1 MKGRLAGGLSVL
13 CAAGAALGA
22 TAAGSWVANAPG
34 VPVPVSAR
42 AVRSAELLPPPGA
55 AVDGRR
61 VASVH
66 WQYALP
72 PSARAHAWLCQ
83 AEHCVVLGGA
93 RGTSTAFAGAAAGSG
108 FHFRF
113 AAAPGAPGGARA
125 SRMQVIVNYQ

>member
-1 MKGRLAGGLSVL
+1 MKRRLAGGVSML

-22 TAAGSWVANAPG
+22 AAGGSWVANAPG
-34 VPVPVSAR
+34 VPVPVSER

-55 AVDGRR
+55 AVEGRR

-72 PSARAHAWLCQ
+72 PAVRAHAWLCL
-83 AEHCVVLGGA
+83 AERCVALPGA
-93 RGTSTAFAGAAAGSG
+93 RGTSTAFAGAAADSG

-113 AAAPGAPGGARA
+113 AAAPGAPQGVRA